1 VPAFTIFG
9 LSGRCLVTSRGNIP
23 KVPVFL
29 ILCFIF
35 LAGISFLNSLWLLSK
50 HNETAF
56 LVNRRIEKKLTYFFV
71 LLIGHSLIMSSWK
84 DSNID
89 LLALK
94 EFSWASSFVRVLFI
108 VGDGIDE
115 KLSPEETP
123 DSLN

>member
-1 VPAFTIFG
+1 M
-9 LSGRCLVTSRGNIP
+9 
-23 KVPVFL
+23 
-29 ILCFIF
+29 
-35 LAGISFLNSLWLLSK
+35 
-50 HNETAF
+50 
-56 LVNRRIEKKLTYFFV
+56 VNRRIEKKLTYFFV